1 MNENQ
6 ELLESRNLRKAKY
19 VIEDFEDAIGGLG
32 KVALAH
38 MVLILGLVFSVLMGA
53 ANFTNIF
60 FSLITIGALMGF
72 RTKLSFRAHEM
83 VFMGLG
89 IYYFIFILE
98 LIIGGIPDSI
108 LPALGIDNINRR
120 TGVVKLLNSISPF
133 VYLGCRVI
141 LGYPFLII
149 LQKLNALKKVPDN
162 LLKKHNFHL
171 EQY

>member
-1 MNENQ
+1 MNENE
-6 ELLESRNLRKAKY
+6 ELIESRNLRKAKY
-19 VIEDFEDAIGGLG
+19 AIEDFEDAIGGLG

-38 MVLILGLVFSVLMGA
+38 VVLILGLIFSVLMGA
-53 ANFTNIF
+53 ANFINIF
-60 FSLITIGALMGF
+60 FSLTTIAVLIGF

-83 VFMGLG
+83 VFLGLG
-89 IYYFIFILE
+89 IFYFIFILE
-98 LIIGGIPDSI
+98 LIIGGIPDSMLPI
-108 LPALGIDNINRR
+108 LGLDNMSTR

-149 LQKLNALKKVPDN
+149 LQKLNVLKKIPEN